1 LVEVKVGVRGEVELK
16 LVSVQVEVK
25 LRVGSRL

>member
-16 LVSVQVEVK
+16 LVGVQVEVK
-25 LRVGSRL
+25 VRVGSRL